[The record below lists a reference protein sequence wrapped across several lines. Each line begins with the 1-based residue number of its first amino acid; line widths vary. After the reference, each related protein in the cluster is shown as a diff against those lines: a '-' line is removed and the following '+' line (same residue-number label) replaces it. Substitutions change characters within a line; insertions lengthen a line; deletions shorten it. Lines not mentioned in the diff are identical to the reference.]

1 MEIFIKVV
9 FLQES
14 VRVMELALSTI
25 TFIMESG

>member
-14 VRVMELALSTI
+14 DRVMELALSII